1 MTRPSTV
8 ANVVTGESV
17 SAMVS
22 PFSPVSGSTQRP
34 GRARLRVVRM
44 RYTAMP
50 RRCRAART

>member
-22 PFSPVSGSTQRP
+22 PFSPVSGSTQRL